1 MSKKIIFQKC
11 NFNYIYFL
19 LYIIMQFANIFI
31 EYKFELKKEEV
42 NVSPDKYFLPAQI
55 INDFYIHNISD
66 FLAIIPYFIRKKILK
81 KKEKN
86 INMKIDDSS
95 LIYNDNK
102 TLVTNKKKKTILFY
116 LILIGILD
124 FLQKF
129 ATTLYSIIYKDKQ
142 ISIYNFSSTSSLEII
157 SQFICSYII
166 LKIHFYK
173 LQKLSFILNLGIF
186 IIILIIDII
195 NAVKFI
201 ENDIK
206 SYFFWA
212 FNIIF
217 YSIEYSYAK
226 KSF

>member
-31 EYKFELKKEEV
+31 EYNFEPKEDEV
-42 NVSPDKYFLPAQI
+42 NESPDKYFLPEQI

-129 ATTLYSIIYKDKQ
+129 AITLYSIIYKDKQ

-173 LQKLSFILNLGIF
+173 LQKLSFFLNLGIF

-195 NAVKFI
+195 
-201 ENDIK
+201 
-206 SYFFWA
+206 
-212 FNIIF
+212 II
-217 YSIEYSYAK
+217 
-226 KSF
+226 